1 MVTRVSARI
10 RIVMNPTAIE
20 QGFTTFFML
29 KKFVEQSWKVAGWS
43 RLGQPFEQPLGPD
56 FGRPPGEPGL

>member
-1 MVTRVSARI
+1 
-10 RIVMNPTAIE
+10 MNPTAIE
-20 QGFTTFFML
+20 QGFTTFFIL

-43 RLGQPFEQPLGPD
+43 RLGQPFEQPLGPA